1 MDIAAMSTGLSQLN
15 FQSQAS
21 TLVLRKAMDQQ
32 QQQAS
37 DMLSLLQS
45 VAVPSPE
52 PLGQSIDIS
61 A

>member
-15 FQSQAS
+15 LQSQAS
-21 TLVLRKAMDQQ
+21 TMVLRKAMDQQ
-32 QQQAS
+32 QQQTS

-52 PLGQSIDIS
+52 HLGKSIDIS

>member
-1 MDIAAMSTGLSQLN
+1 MDIAAMSTGLSQLS
-15 FQSQAS
+15 FQNQVGTS
-21 TLVLRKAMDQQ
+21 VLRKAMNQQ
-32 QQQAS
+32 EQQAS

-52 PLGQSIDIS
+52 HLGQTIDIS